1 MNQINPTRRK
11 TTMNN
16 KKHRYL
22 LTLLLGTAILIGISG
37 NSFSYVHLNGSGG
50 GYGDSPI
57 DGKSIGVNEIEGY
70 VIDGAGYYLEAKCS
84 IEAIL
89 NRVEYKDVKGID
101 YDELSL
107 LAGNALVKIQAA
119 AAAYEQLIDVAE
131 KTPYN
136 QVVIDRLKSFDYE
149 GFMELN
155 NLNPMIFKEA
165 ARYLSGGDIT
175 GIYKHTYREVKA
187 IEALLLT
194 VKESVSMRTLPGI
207 PVFRQLNEQ
216 CCRTSLFGS
225 YCARVFNMFLS
236 AQ

>member
-1 MNQINPTRRK
+1 
-11 TTMNN
+11 MNN

-22 LTLLLGTAILIGISG
+22 LTLLLGTTVLMVFNWNLFCIIS
-37 NSFSYVHLNGSGG
+37 LNGSGG
-50 GYGDSPI
+50 GYGDSPN
-57 DGKSIGVNEIEGY
+57 DGKSIVANEIEGY
-70 VIDGAGYYLEAKCS
+70 VIEGAGNYLEAKSS

-136 QVVIDRLKSFDYE
+136 QVVIDRLKSFDYDR
-149 GFMELN
+149 FMELN
-155 NLNPMIFKEA
+155 NLNPVIFKEA
-165 ARYLSGGDIT
+165 ARYLSRGDIT
-175 GIYKHTYREVKA
+175 GIYKHTYQAVKA

-194 VKESVSMRTLPGI
+194 VKESVSMRTIPGI
-207 PVFRQLNEQ
+207 PVFWQLNEQ

-225 YCARVFNMFLS
+225 YCARVFNQLINL
-236 AQ
+236 

>member
-1 MNQINPTRRK
+1 
-11 TTMNN
+11 MNN
-16 KKHRYL
+16 KKNRYL
-22 LTLLLGTAILIGISG
+22 LTLLLGTTVLMVFNWNLFCIIS
-37 NSFSYVHLNGSGG
+37 LNGSGG
-50 GYGDSPI
+50 GYGDSPN
-57 DGKSIGVNEIEGY
+57 DGKSIVANEIEGY
-70 VIDGAGYYLEAKCS
+70 VIEGAGNYLEAKSS

-136 QVVIDRLKSFDYE
+136 QVVIDRLKSFDYDR
-149 GFMELN
+149 FMELN
-155 NLNPMIFKEA
+155 NLNPVIFKEDA
-165 ARYLSGGDIT
+165 LYLSGGDIT

-187 IEALLLT
+187 IESLLLT

-207 PVFRQLNEQ
+207 PVFWQLNEQ

-225 YCARVFNMFLS
+225 YCARVFNMVLS
-236 AQ
+236 AR

>member
-1 MNQINPTRRK
+1 
-11 TTMNN
+11 MNN

-22 LTLLLGTAILIGISG
+22 LTLLIGIVILMVFNVYLLPYIS
-37 NSFSYVHLNGSGG
+37 LNGSGG
-50 GYGDSPI
+50 GYGDSPT

-70 VIDGAGYYLEAKCS
+70 VIEGAGNYLEAKSS

-107 LAGNALVKIQAA
+107 LAVNALVKIQAA
-119 AAAYEQLIDVAE
+119 AAAYEQLIDIAE

-136 QVVIDRLKSFDYE
+136 QVVIDRLKSFDYDR
-149 GFMELN
+149 FMGEN
-155 NLNPMIFKEA
+155 NLNPVIFKEA
-165 ARYLSGGDIT
+165 ALYLSGGDIT

-187 IEALLLT
+187 IESLLLT

-216 CCRTSLFGS
+216 CCATSLFGS
-225 YCARVFNMFLS
+225 YCARVFHQVL
-236 AQ
+236 ATE